1 MAASKKNG
9 KGSKTAHVLN
19 LLTAPGTSKESAPA
33 GDETV
38 AEQAPSAPVSRPLLP
53 PILEVAQA
61 NDDSLAQ
68 QIQQALEVE
77 LDEAASLPS
86 DLPITSV
93 IEEVPSMDQPSVAKI
108 LETSGGKMSQDD
120 IEKLL
125 ADNAPAEQ
133 PAPEADPAP
142 APPAASG
149 GKMSQDDIEKLLAA
163 NAPAEQ
169 PAQEPEPAP
178 APPAASGGKMSQ
190 DDIEKLLAAA
200 NAPAE
205 QPAQEPEPAPA
216 PPAASGGKMSQDDIE
231 KLLAAANAP
240 AEQPAQE
247 PESAPAPPAASGG
260 KMSQDDIEKL
270 LAAANAPAEQPAQEP
285 EPAPAPPA
293 ASGGKMS
300 QDDIEKLLAA
310 ANAPAEQPAQEPESA
325 PAPPAASGG
334 KMSQDDIEKLLAA
347 ANAPAEQPAQEP
359 EKPAP
364 RPPEEKAEPD
374 ITYINVMQALVEEK
388 APRYIKK
395 FGLCSCKQCEADVKA
410 LTLTNLVPKYVV
422 LSKIDRI
429 PMLTVYEGRYNSTI
443 FAQLTRACKTVMDH
457 PHHNREP

>member
-1 MAASKKNG
+1 
-9 KGSKTAHVLN
+9 
-19 LLTAPGTSKESAPA
+19 
-33 GDETV
+33 
-38 AEQAPSAPVSRPLLP
+38 
-53 PILEVAQA
+53 
-61 NDDSLAQ
+61 
-68 QIQQALEVE
+68 
-77 LDEAASLPS
+77 
-86 DLPITSV
+86 
-93 IEEVPSMDQPSVAKI
+93 
-108 LETSGGKMSQDD
+108 
-120 IEKLL
+120 
-125 ADNAPAEQ
+125 
-133 PAPEADPAP
+133 
-142 APPAASG
+142 
-149 GKMSQDDIEKLLAA
+149 
-163 NAPAEQ
+163 
-169 PAQEPEPAP
+169 
-178 APPAASGGKMSQ
+178 MSQ

-205 QPAQEPEPAPA
+205 QPVSEPEPAPA
-216 PPAASGGKMSQDDIE
+216 PPT
-231 KLLAAANAP
+231 
-240 AEQPAQE
+240 
-247 PESAPAPPAASGG
+247 
-260 KMSQDDIEKL
+260 
-270 LAAANAPAEQPAQEP
+270 
-285 EPAPAPPA
+285 

>member
-38 AEQAPSAPVSRPLLP
+38 AEQAPSTPVSRPLLP

-86 DLPITSV
+86 DLPTSSV

-108 LETSGGKMSQDD
+108 LETSGGKMSQ
-120 IEKLL
+120 
-125 ADNAPAEQ
+125 N
-133 PAPEADPAP
+133 
-142 APPAASG
+142 
-149 GKMSQDDIEKLLAA
+149 DIEKLLAA

-169 PAQEPEPAP
+169 PAPEAEPAP
-178 APPAASGGKMSQ
+178 APPAASGS
-190 DDIEKLLAAA
+190 
-200 NAPAE
+200 
-205 QPAQEPEPAPA
+205 
-216 PPAASGGKMSQDDIE
+216 
-231 KLLAAANAP
+231 
-240 AEQPAQE
+240 
-247 PESAPAPPAASGG
+247 
-260 KMSQDDIEKL
+260 
-270 LAAANAPAEQPAQEP
+270 
-285 EPAPAPPA
+285 
-293 ASGGKMS
+293 
-300 QDDIEKLLAA
+300 
-310 ANAPAEQPAQEPESA
+310 
-325 PAPPAASGG
+325 

>member
-86 DLPITSV
+86 DLPTTSV

-133 PAPEADPAP
+133 PAPEADP
-142 APPAASG
+142 
-149 GKMSQDDIEKLLAA
+149 
-163 NAPAEQ
+163 
-169 PAQEPEPAP
+169 
-178 APPAASGGKMSQ
+178 
-190 DDIEKLLAAA
+190 
-200 NAPAE
+200 
-205 QPAQEPEPAPA
+205 
-216 PPAASGGKMSQDDIE
+216 
-231 KLLAAANAP
+231 
-240 AEQPAQE
+240 
-247 PESAPAPPAASGG
+247 
-260 KMSQDDIEKL
+260 
-270 LAAANAPAEQPAQEP
+270 
-285 EPAPAPPA
+285 
-293 ASGGKMS
+293 
-300 QDDIEKLLAA
+300 
-310 ANAPAEQPAQEPESA
+310 A